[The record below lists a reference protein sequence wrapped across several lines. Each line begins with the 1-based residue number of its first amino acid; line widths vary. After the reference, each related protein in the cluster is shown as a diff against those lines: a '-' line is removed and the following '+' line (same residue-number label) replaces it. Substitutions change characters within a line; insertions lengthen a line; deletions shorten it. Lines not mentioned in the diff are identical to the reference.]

1 MKERLTTLGLA
12 LGALALFYV
21 LFLPKPRPAAGAPA
35 LPLSSEAGPDGY
47 LAARRWLEA
56 GRIGVI
62 ELHDRYDRLR
72 AGRVGSATGNLLLTT
87 LPHELPVRPLEAADL
102 DAWVERGNTLVVMA
116 ALDDTPLWAVGDP
129 RLIERAGRLTRLKF
143 EVIEDDKAPAA
154 GPAAPAVSAASP
166 AGAPTAVPAASPA
179 AAPVPPRATDGA
191 RHSVQSIL
199 HGLLQ
204 GQESVIEPLGTHP
217 LLEGV
222 HKVRVVSALPASRWR
237 ASPMDRSAVLQ
248 IGRMAGTGDPAIW
261 LRRQGKGRVITFAV
275 ASIFSNQLIGSADNA
290 RLLSNLI
297 GRSVSKGGAVI
308 FDDVHQGAV
317 GYYDAKAFFADPRL
331 HRSLAWIVFL
341 WFMFVIG
348 MQPMRA
354 APRHWNPIDVTAFIA
369 MSGEFFAST
378 LTPAAAGARLL
389 ENFFNA
395 IRRRLGLSEDGMPVW
410 DWLSVQAGVSLR
422 DLAQLRRLHD
432 RLRTGRRV
440 DLVRLQSL
448 LSQMQGI
455 LV

>member
-1 MKERLTTLGLA
+1 MKERLTTLALA
-12 LGALALFYV
+12 LGALVLFYV

-35 LPLSSEAGPDGY
+35 LPLSSEAGPEGY
-47 LAARRWLEA
+47 LAVRRWLQAE
-56 GRIGVI
+56 RIGVI

-72 AGRVGSATGNLLLTT
+72 AGGVGSATGNLLLTT
-87 LPHELPVRPLEAADL
+87 LPHALPVRPLEAADL

-116 ALDDTPLWAVGDP
+116 ALDDTPPWALGDP

-143 EVIEDDKAPAA
+143 TVIEDEKAPAA
-154 GPAAPAVSAASP
+154 ASASAPAEAPAAPP
-166 AGAPTAVPAASPA
+166 AP
-179 AAPVPPRATDGA
+179 DGA
-191 RHSVQSIL
+191 RHAVRSIL

-217 LLEGV
+217 LLAGV
-222 HKVRVVSALPASRWR
+222 HKVRVISALPASRWR

-248 IGRMAGTGDPAIW
+248 IGRMAGTGDAAIW

-275 ASIFSNQLIGSADNA
+275 ASIFSNQLIGSEDNA
-290 RLLSNLI
+290 RLLSNLV
-297 GRSVSKGGAVI
+297 GWSVSKGGAVI

-341 WFMFVIG
+341 WFVFMIG

-354 APRHWNPIDVTAFIA
+354 ALRHWNPIDVTAFIA

-378 LTPAAAGARLL
+378 LTPAAAGTRLL

-395 IRRRLGLSEDGMPVW
+395 IRRRLGLSEDGTPVW
-410 DWLSVQAGVSLR
+410 DWLSAQAGVSLS
-422 DLAQLRRLHD
+422 DLARLRRLHD
-432 RLRTGRRV
+432 RLRAGRRV
-440 DLVRLQSL
+440 DLVGLQSL
-448 LSQMQGI
+448 LSRMQGI

>member
-1 MKERLTTLGLA
+1 VKERLTTLGLA
-12 LGALALFYV
+12 LGALVLFYV
-21 LFLPKPRPAAGAPA
+21 LFLPKPRPAGGAPA
-35 LPLSSEAGPDGY
+35 LPLSSEAGPGGY
-47 LAARRWLEA
+47 LAAWRWLKAE
-56 GRIGVI
+56 RIAVI

-72 AGRVGSATGNLLLTT
+72 AGRVARSATGNLLLTT

-116 ALDDTPLWAVGDP
+116 ALDDTPLWAVGDAK
-129 RLIERAGRLTRLKF
+129 LIERAGRLTRLKF
-143 EVIEDDKAPAA
+143 EVIEDEKAPAA
-154 GPAAPAVSAASP
+154 A
-166 AGAPTAVPAASPA
+166 PA
-179 AAPVPPRATDGA
+179 AAPAGPTASAPVAPPATGGA

-204 GQESVIEPLGTHP
+204 GQESVIEPLGMHP
-217 LLEGV
+217 LLQGV

-248 IGRMAGTGDPAIW
+248 IGRMAGTGDAAIW

-275 ASIFSNQLIGSADNA
+275 ASIFSNQLIGSEDNA

-297 GRSVSKGGAVI
+297 GWSVSKGGAVI

-354 APRHWNPIDVTAFIA
+354 ALRHWNPIDVTAFIA

-378 LTPAAAGARLL
+378 LTPAAAGTRLL

-395 IRRRLGLSEDGMPVW
+395 IRRRLGLSEDGRPVW
-410 DWLSVQAGVSLR
+410 DWLSAQAGVSLR
-422 DLAQLRRLHD
+422 DLAHLRRLHD
-432 RLRTGRRV
+432 RLRAGHRV

>member
-21 LFLPKPRPAAGAPA
+21 LFLPKPRPAGGAPA
-35 LPLSSEAGPDGY
+35 LPLSSEAGPGGY
-47 LAARRWLEA
+47 LAAWRWLEA
-56 GRIGVI
+56 ERIGVI

-129 RLIERAGRLTRLKF
+129 QLIERAGRLTRLKF
-143 EVIEDDKAPAA
+143 EVIEDEKAAAPAA
-154 GPAAPAVSAASP
+154 AAAS
-166 AGAPTAVPAASPA
+166 
-179 AAPVPPRATDGA
+179 ATDRA
-191 RHSVQSIL
+191 RHSVQSLL

-204 GQESVIEPLGTHP
+204 GQESVIEPVGTHP

-248 IGRMAGTGDPAIW
+248 IGRMAGTGDAAIW

-290 RLLSNLI
+290 RLLSNLV
-297 GRSVSKGGAVI
+297 GWSVSKGGAVI

-341 WFMFVIG
+341 WFVFVIG

-354 APRHWNPIDVTAFIA
+354 ALRHWNPIDVTAFIA

-378 LTPAAAGARLL
+378 LSPAAAGTRLL

-395 IRRRLGLSEDGMPVW
+395 IRRRLGLSEDGTPVW
-410 DWLSVQAGVSLR
+410 DWLSAQAGVSLR

>member
-12 LGALALFYV
+12 LGALTLFYV
-21 LFLPKPRPAAGAPA
+21 LFLPQPRPAGGAPA
-35 LPLSSEAGPDGY
+35 LPLSSEAGPSGY
-47 LAARRWLEA
+47 QAAWRWLEA
-56 GRIGVI
+56 ERIAVI
-62 ELHDRYDRLR
+62 ALHDRYDGLR
-72 AGRVGSATGNLLLTT
+72 AGRVAASATGNLLLTT

-129 RLIERAGRLTRLKF
+129 KLIERAGRLTRLKF
-143 EVIEDDKAPAA
+143 EVIEDEKAEA
-154 GPAAPAVSAASP
+154 SAT
-166 AGAPTAVPAASPA
+166 TA
-179 AAPVPPRATDGA
+179 
-191 RHSVQSIL
+191 QSIL

-222 HKVRVVSALPASRWR
+222 HKIRVVSALPASRWR

-248 IGRMAGTGDPAIW
+248 IGRMAGNGDTAIW
-261 LRRQGKGRVITFAV
+261 LRRQGRGRIITFAV
-275 ASIFSNQLIGSADNA
+275 ASIFSNQLIGSEDNA

-297 GRSVSKGGAVI
+297 GWSVGKGGAVI

-341 WFMFVIG
+341 WFVFVLG
-348 MQPMRA
+348 MQPLRA
-354 APRHWNPIDVTAFIA
+354 AVRNWTPIDVTAFIA

-378 LTPAAAGARLL
+378 LTPAAAGKRLL
-389 ENFFNA
+389 ENFFNS
-395 IRRRLGLSEDGMPVW
+395 IRRRLGLSEDGSPAW
-410 DWLSVQAGVSLR
+410 DWLSAQAGVSLR

-432 RLRTGRRV
+432 RLCTGRRV
-440 DLVRLQSL
+440 DLVKLQSL
-448 LSQMQGI
+448 LSQLQGI

>member
-1 MKERLTTLGLA
+1 VKERLTTLGLA
-12 LGALALFYV
+12 LGALVLFYV
-21 LFLPKPRPAAGAPA
+21 LFLPKPRPAGGAPA
-35 LPLSSEAGPDGY
+35 LPLSSEAGPGGY
-47 LAARRWLEA
+47 LAARRWLKAE
-56 GRIGVI
+56 RIAVI

-72 AGRVGSATGNLLLTT
+72 AGRVARSATGNLLLTT

-116 ALDDTPLWAVGDP
+116 ALDDTPLWAVGDAK
-129 RLIERAGRLTRLKF
+129 LIERAGRLTRLKF
-143 EVIEDDKAPAA
+143 EVIEDENAPAA
-154 GPAAPAVSAASP
+154 AAPAAPTAS
-166 AGAPTAVPAASPA
+166 
-179 AAPVPPRATDGA
+179 APVAPPATGGA

-204 GQESVIEPLGTHP
+204 GQVSVIEPLGMHP
-217 LLEGV
+217 LLQGV

-248 IGRMAGTGDPAIW
+248 IGRMAGTGDAAIW

-297 GRSVSKGGAVI
+297 GWSVSKGGAVI

-354 APRHWNPIDVTAFIA
+354 ALRHWNPIDVTAFIA

-378 LTPAAAGARLL
+378 LTPAAAGTRLL

-395 IRRRLGLSEDGMPVW
+395 IRRRLGLSEDGRPVW
-410 DWLSVQAGVSLR
+410 DWLSAQAGVSLR
-422 DLAQLRRLHD
+422 DLAHLRRLHD
-432 RLRTGRRV
+432 RLRAGRRV

-448 LSQMQGI
+448 LSRMQGI